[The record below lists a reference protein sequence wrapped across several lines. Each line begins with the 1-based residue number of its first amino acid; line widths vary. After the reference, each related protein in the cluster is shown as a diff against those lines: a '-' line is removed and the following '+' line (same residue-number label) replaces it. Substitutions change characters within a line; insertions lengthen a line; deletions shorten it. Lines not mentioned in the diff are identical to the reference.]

1 MKKQISLFKFFK
13 TWKFSD
19 INFWDNKEK
28 IIKNFWNPW
37 EYWIWKCDDWTE
49 ILNYWDLEFYFF
61 ENKLFQIFSDWWFKE
76 IYFWKNIIC
85 DFWILKNLSR
95 CTLKYF
101 LKKLE
106 KENINF
112 EMKKN
117 SQLKS
122 IEIILEN
129 WVILHF
135 ESFKKFSKE
144 NNYKISAFYLI
155 KYE

>member
-1 MKKQISLFKFFK
+1 MKKQINLLKFFK
-13 TWKFSD
+13 TGKFPY

-28 IIKNFWNPW
+28 IIKFFWNPW

-61 ENKLFQIFSDWWFKE
+61 ENKLFQIFSDWWFKK

-101 LKKLE
+101 LKKLK
-106 KENINF
+106 KENIIF
-112 EMKKN
+112 EIKKN

-122 IEIILEN
+122 IEIILKN

-135 ESFKKFSKE
+135 ESFKKFLKE
-144 NNYKISAFYLI
+144 NNYKISALYLT